1 MQKKKQQGEKIM
13 FKFYIA
19 FYTAKFIMFGI
30 KLLKRLK
37 IVKMWYVK
45 FILITD
51 PLKQSDEKE
60 NN

>member
-1 MQKKKQQGEKIM
+1 MNFAEMDEDMNGN
-13 FKFYIA
+13 
-19 FYTAKFIMFGI
+19 
-30 KLLKRLK
+30 
-37 IVKMWYVK
+37 VK